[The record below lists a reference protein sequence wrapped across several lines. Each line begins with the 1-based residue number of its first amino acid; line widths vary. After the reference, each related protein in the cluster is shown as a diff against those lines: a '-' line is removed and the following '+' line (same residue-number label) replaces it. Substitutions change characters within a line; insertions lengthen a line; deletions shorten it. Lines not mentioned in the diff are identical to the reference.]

1 MKPVESWNLPRA
13 QSPGSLFTPFGRFK
27 LYLCGAIR
35 EVWFGLIWFDIAFW
49 EPATNQV
56 GNSWQIW
63 AFPLCT
69 SIDLPFPEEWIVL
82 ECVWHVWSVWW
93 FCSFPFLRSS
103 LTCAWQ
109 SSRSVTYQGSITVY
123 WAKIQSCDLEMGW
136 KLASV
141 SGSLLWRKIYDSN
154 KINLSL
160 NLLIWSRN
168 KPGNL
173 SLSLKHAQ
181 RLHRSCSTSIG
192 LQTLA
197 ETNRNKVGYV
207 STNSLLEEQKSVSVD
222 CSVTL
227 PLCLCICLGFLV
239 SQAVECGSLVGD
251 EWEARIAKFSGRT
264 SSYSFLCVSSTGS
277 PMPIGWGW
285 KPNVEA
291 IWSNGAMCHAMPLE
305 TVWEFSNVSHVQ
317 MCLRVMFIVH

>member
-1 MKPVESWNLPRA
+1 MNCNVNLTCHLGRSPQEQFHFAKCWRCQTVEKLMQLTHLDACWKLKPATGTKSRQPLHAVWPLQTLLMRSH
-13 QSPGSLFTPFGRFK
+13 PGGLIWFD
-27 LYLCGAIR
+27 L
-35 EVWFGLIWFDIAFW
+35 VWFGLIWFDIAFW

-63 AFPLCT
+63 ALPLCT
-69 SIDLPFPEEWIVL
+69 SIDLPFPQEWIVL

-141 SGSLLWRKIYDSN
+141 SGSLLWRKLYDSN

-197 ETNRNKVGYV
+197 ETNGQRRI
-207 STNSLLEEQKSVSVD
+207 QK
-222 CSVTL
+222 L
-227 PLCLCICLGFLV
+227 RQIQKLGIQKL
-239 SQAVECGSLVGD
+239 LVGF
-251 EWEARIAKFSGRT
+251 RK
-264 SSYSFLCVSSTGS
+264 
-277 PMPIGWGW
+277 
-285 KPNVEA
+285 
-291 IWSNGAMCHAMPLE
+291 
-305 TVWEFSNVSHVQ
+305 
-317 MCLRVMFIVH
+317 